1 MEQLLEFAFVL
12 KFELGFSDKLIKH
25 PIQPLKLYL
34 SVQEY
39 K

>member
-12 KFELGFSDKLIKH
+12 KFELGFSELIKH